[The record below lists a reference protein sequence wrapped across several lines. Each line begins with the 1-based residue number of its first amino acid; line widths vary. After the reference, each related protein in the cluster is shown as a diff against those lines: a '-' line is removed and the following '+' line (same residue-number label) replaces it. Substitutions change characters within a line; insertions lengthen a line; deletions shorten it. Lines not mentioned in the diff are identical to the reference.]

1 MSPICPVGWTLVNAE
16 QPCVAGGRRVSA
28 GGWRLCDCRV
38 GSGRAGPGQASL
50 GHGSC
55 GHCFTPHCAAGLS
68 LEPEPFSRLPWGNVM
83 FTAIPIHTQH
93 NEQCSAPPSSVRFSP
108 KSLLS
113 SSRIHPPPSL
123 YLDPS
128 LHHFILLILCGFH
141 IHLSILP
148 CPPPPAASLLFLPS
162 TSSPN
167 PFHWADTPPC
177 TYPAR
182 TAGRRA
188 SWHSGL

>member
-1 MSPICPVGWTLVNAE
+1 M
-16 QPCVAGGRRVSA
+16 AGGRRVSA

-162 TSSPN
+162 TCFSGPVCLPIHRAFEGGPSKE
-167 PFHWADTPPC
+167 TPML
-177 TYPAR
+177 
-182 TAGRRA
+182 
-188 SWHSGL
+188 GLLLHMQRLIPLMTGPLTG